1 MQLASED
8 EVNNFLLSS
17 TRLKFTNSHIV
28 TYVLVEAM
36 FVGVMTKFAE
46 MEWTNIEAHLD
57 CSWNA

>member
-46 MEWTNIEAHLD
+46 ME
-57 CSWNA
+57 